1 MQGIAD
7 GFVKLIS
14 RPGTGVVIGGVVVG
28 PRASELIHPIALAV
42 STGLTVDQIANTF
55 TVYPSISGSTAEVA
69 RRLHHVE

>member
-1 MQGIAD
+1 
-7 GFVKLIS
+7 
-14 RPGTGVVIGGVVVG
+14 
-28 PRASELIHPIALAV
+28 V